1 MCLCVYVRV
10 CAFVHVYAQLVRNST
25 IMWQKPCV
33 NYSNCVVP
41 KSTIWLRRRRRP
53 MSGLEKL
60 CLHGLPLSAINESL
74 VSNENANKWAG
85 NSFQG
90 FSMALAIV
98 ALLSSVEMHWS

>member
-1 MCLCVYVRV
+1 
-10 CAFVHVYAQLVRNST
+10 
-25 IMWQKPCV
+25 
-33 NYSNCVVP
+33 
-41 KSTIWLRRRRRP
+41 

-98 ALLSSVEMHWS
+98 ALLSSVEMHWSWVVVWDCFAAQCWHA